1 MIKSSI
7 LDLKNVS
14 VKLMKTENEISNDII
29 ATNLEIQKNFPE
41 LSKYIVEMPVTIPNV
56 ENPEITVDNLK
67 DYSESLSALVT
78 KYSKSKKQ

>member
-56 ENPEITVDNLK
+56 ENPEMTVDNLK
-67 DYSESLSALVT
+67 AT
-78 KYSKSKKQ
+78 ANH